1 MEQSEEHHRRTPHS
15 PNRRLQQVLKKR
27 KEKVE
32 RLPSGSL
39 KRSASMERQVG
50 CGGGEEE
57 AMTRGEEAV
66 LERHARKRETLDE
79 RRVQKKSFKE
89 NSLL

>member
-1 MEQSEEHHRRTPHS
+1 
-15 PNRRLQQVLKKR
+15 
-27 KEKVE
+27 
-32 RLPSGSL
+32 
-39 KRSASMERQVG
+39 MERQVG